1 MFTDVIALRQCLLKN
16 RYPLNPLYPCSFYQ
30 QSSFRT
36 RIIKIFTDV
45 IALRKL
51 SVQSVQSVQSVFAL
65 PTVFFSNTDY
75 KDFHGYY
82 CFEKNHPFN
91 PSNPCSKHSPV
102 NVKKDRQ
109 KKYQPCFVPFLT
121 VISTFSAIFS
131 KKYFLLN
138 VIPPFHLTPIITL
151 IISSLYMVELWWNYG
166 WNFM

>member
-1 MFTDVIALRQCLLKN
+1 MLL
-16 RYPLNPLYPCSFYQ
+16 PCGNAY
-30 QSSFRT
+30 
-36 RIIKIFTDV
+36 
-45 IALRKL
+45 LRKI
-51 SVQSVQSVQSVFAL
+51 SVQSIQSVFVL
-65 PTVFFSNTDY
+65 PTEFFSNTDY

-82 CFEKNHPFN
+82 CFEKNYPFNPFN

-109 KKYQPCFVPFLT
+109 RKYQPCFVLFLT

-151 IISSLYMVELWWNYG
+151 IISGLYMVELRWNYG
-166 WNFM
+166 WNYMKFHP